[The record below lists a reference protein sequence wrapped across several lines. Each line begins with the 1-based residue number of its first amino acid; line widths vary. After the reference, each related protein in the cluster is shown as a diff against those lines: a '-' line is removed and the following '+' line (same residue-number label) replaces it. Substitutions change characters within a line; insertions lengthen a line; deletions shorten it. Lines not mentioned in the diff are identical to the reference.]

1 MSRMTSSTKP
11 SIGASA
17 ILTINQPGNQT
28 VDYIGIRGY
37 DLIRR
42 LTESPAVTDIQRN
55 GL

>member
-1 MSRMTSSTKP
+1 MTSSTKP

-37 DLIRR
+37 DWIRHDG
-42 LTESPAVTDIQRN
+42 SPAVTDIQRN